1 MIRFT
6 QAIGHNTLNF
16 IGYLGGL
23 GYLFADGIWWITIG
37 PILKKGRFR
46 KEETFFQMKRVS
58 LRSMGIVSLVIF
70 FVGMILA
77 LQMAYV
83 LKILGVEGYVADII
97 AVAMVREMGPLLVGM
112 VMTGYAG
119 AAIAAEIGTMV
130 VSEEVVAL
138 EAGALNPVRFLVAP
152 RFLAA
157 MVMMPLVT
165 LLAMYIGIFGGFVIG
180 VYILDMDKV
189 EYVRRTIEAL
199 SVNDLM
205 TGLVKAEMFGII
217 IALIA
222 CREGLTVTR
231 GAEGVGVAT
240 TNAVVRSIV
249 TIIISDLIFTTIF
262 FYFF

>member
-1 MIRFT
+1 MTMIRSLG
-6 QAIGHNTLNF
+6 AGTLRF
-16 IGYLGGL
+16 LAYVGGL
-23 GYLFADGIWWITIG
+23 GYLLCDGLWWMTAAPLFG
-37 PILKKGRFR
+37 KGRIR
-46 KEETFFQMKRVS
+46 RDETALQMNRIS
-58 LRSMGIVSLVIF
+58 LRSMGIVTLVIF

-83 LKILGVEGYVADII
+83 LKILGVENYVADII
-97 AVAMVREMGPLLVGM
+97 GIAMVREMGPLLVGV

-130 VSEEVVAL
+130 VSEEVAAL
-138 EAGALNPVRFLVAP
+138 EASAMNPIRFLVVP
-152 RFLAA
+152 RVLAA

-180 VYILDMDKV
+180 IGLLDMDKL
-189 EYVRRTIEAL
+189 EYYRRTFEAL
-199 SVNDLM
+199 AANDLLM
-205 TGLVKAEMFGII
+205 GLIKAEVFGLS

-231 GAEGVGVAT
+231 GAEGVGLAT

-249 TIIISDLIFTTIF
+249 TIIISDLIFTMLF
-262 FYFF
+262 FYLL